1 LLVADETQ
9 RRPDLVKVPGIGAEE
24 LGLTGDRMRQRRFHT
39 IRFDPGTGRFDSKL
53 PFAAR
58 GG

>member
-1 LLVADETQ
+1 
-9 RRPDLVKVPGIGAEE
+9 VKVPGIGAEE